1 LSRNLISKAARFS
14 LIAATVLF
22 GSGTVAVAVP
32 DLAAQTGEPCTRCH
46 IGGFGPQLT
55 PFGRAFKIGGYTQG
69 GGEGLASKIPLS
81 AMVQSSFNNTGKSQ
95 AQPDGTRT
103 NNNFS
108 IDQISLFV
116 AGRVGEHTGG
126 FMQLTWSDVTHFGGT
141 STVLNVDNTDLRPY
155 TTLLTIGEDTDLRLG
170 TTINNNPTVQDPYN
184 TTPAWGFPYISSQ
197 IAPGPTAAPVLER
210 FGGST
215 IGYTVYAWYDRKLY
229 LEAGAYTTPS
239 AWLLTRFGDGLDPG
253 AIVGGAP
260 YLRAAYEWNWNAQS
274 AHVGALYFSA
284 DVNPQDPFG
293 NGKGFASTGVAGQDH
308 YTDYAFD
315 AGYQFLG
322 DGTHIVTAQ
331 AIYIHEDQRLNATQ
345 ALGGDPTLGNTFHLD
360 KINANVS
367 YWYQNTYGV
376 TLGWTKTWGS
386 ANPFPF
392 LAAGSTSVNNKPNS
406 NAFTIEADWVPFGKA
421 NSLYNPFLNLKLG
434 VQYTAYTQF
443 DGGSSNFDGAG
454 RNASDNNTLLAF
466 AWLAF

>member
-1 LSRNLISKAARFS
+1 MVLDPCYKIARLS
-14 LIAATVLF
+14 LF
-22 GSGTVAVAVP
+22 FAMIYGAFGGVALAVP
-32 DLAAQTGEPCTRCH
+32 DFASQTGEPCTRCH
-46 IGGFGPQLT
+46 IGAFGPQLT

-69 GGEGLASKIPLS
+69 GGEGLAAKIPLS
-81 AMVQSSFNNTGKSQ
+81 VMIQSSFTNTRS
-95 AQPDGTRT
+95 AVPDGAQAHHYAT

-108 IDQISLFV
+108 LDQISVFV
-116 AGRVGEHTGG
+116 AGRVSDHTGG
-126 FMQLTWSDVTHFGGT
+126 FMQFTWSDVSNEVH
-141 STVLNVDNTDLRPY
+141 VDNIDLRPY
-155 TTLLTIGEDTDLRLG
+155 TTLFTIGEDTDLRVG

-184 TTPAWGFPYISSQ
+184 TTPAWSFPYISSLL
-197 IAPGPTAAPVLER
+197 APAPAAKPVLAGR
-210 FGGST
+210 FAANT

-239 AWLLTRFGDGLDPG
+239 AWLLTRFGDPLDPG

-260 YLRAAYEWNWNAQS
+260 YLRAAYEWKWNDNY
-274 AHVGALYFSA
+274 AHAGALYLDA
-284 DVNPQDPFG
+284 NVNPGVPNGDGVAFG
-293 NGKGFASTGVAGQDH
+293 STGQVGQDR

-331 AIYIHEDQRLNATQ
+331 AIYIHEDQRLNASAAGTG
-345 ALGGDPTLGNTFHLD
+345 LGTSFHLEQM
-360 KINANVS
+360 NANVS
-367 YWYQNTYGV
+367 YWYQNTYGA

-386 ANPFPF
+386 ANPFIV
-392 LAAGSTSVNNKPNS
+392 ASANNKPNS

-421 NSLYNPFLNLKLG
+421 SSLYNPFVNLKLG

-443 DGGSSNFDGAG
+443 DGGTSNYDGTG
-454 RNASDNNTLLAF
+454 RSASGNNTLLLF

>member
-1 LSRNLISKAARFS
+1 MALARNLWWNAARGAM
-14 LIAATVLF
+14 IAVTGLL
-22 GSGTVAVAVP
+22 GSGGVALAVP
-32 DLAAQTGEPCTRCH
+32 DLASQTGEPCTRCH
-46 IGGFGPQLT
+46 IGAFGPQLT

-69 GGEGLASKIPLS
+69 GGEGLAAKIPLS
-81 AMVQSSFNNTGKSQ
+81 AMVQSSFTNTGKAQ
-95 AQPDGTRT
+95 LQPDGVTTT

-108 IDQISLFV
+108 VDQISLFV
-116 AGRVGEHTGG
+116 AGRIGEHTGG
-126 FMQLTWSDVTHFGGT
+126 FMQLTWGDVTHFG
-141 STVLNVDNTDLRPY
+141 STNNSFSVDNTDFRPY

-184 TTPAWGFPYISSQ
+184 TTPAWSFPYIASQ
-197 IAPGPTAAPVLER
+197 IAPGPAAAPVLER

-215 IGYTVYAWYDRKLY
+215 IGYTVYAWYDKKLY

-239 AWLLTRFGDGLDPG
+239 PWLLARFGDGLDPG
-253 AIVGGAP
+253 AIIGGAP
-260 YLRAAYEWNWNAQS
+260 YARAAYEWNWHDQS
-274 AHVGALYFSA
+274 AHVGALFLSA
-284 DVNPQDPFG
+284 NVNPVDPTS
-293 NGKGFASTGVAGQDH
+293 KGFTSTGVAGQDR

-331 AIYIHEDQRLNATQ
+331 TIYIHEDQRLNATR
-345 ALGGDPTLGNTFHLD
+345 ALGGDPTLGNTFHLE

-386 ANPFPF
+386 ANPFQV
-392 LAAGSTSVNNKPNS
+392 ASANNKPNS
-406 NAFTIEADWVPFGKA
+406 NAFIIEADWVPFGKA
-421 NSLYNPFLNLKLG
+421 TSAWAPFANLKLG

-443 DGGSSNFDGAG
+443 DGGTSNFDGAG
-454 RNASDNNTLLAF
+454 RSASDNNTLLVF